1 MEAEED
7 RIEKVVGFMAQLI
20 ACHLCGTRIRYGDY
34 ECPHCGQDIE
44 EDLRHWAR
52 GLVERLNG

>member
-1 MEAEED
+1 MEAKED

-20 ACHLCGTRIRYGDY
+20 TCHLCGTRIRYGDY

-44 EDLRHWAR
+44 EDLRQWAK